1 MFPLYFCLGSF
12 GLLSLLMLLVLLVL
26 GIIIFVVIMKIL
38 FFLLP
43 AAIVA
48 LVVWLISGGNEV
60 LAGIA
65 FIAIALLS
73 IVKR

>member
-73 IVKR
+73 ILKR

>member
-1 MFPLYFCLGSF
+1 MFPVSLCLGSF
-12 GLLSLLMLLVLLVL
+12 GLIGLLALLALLVL
-26 GIIIFVVIMKIL
+26 GIIIIVVIVKIL
-38 FFLLP
+38 FFILP

-48 LVVWLISGGNEV
+48 LIVWLISGGNEV

-73 IVKR
+73 IMKR

>member
-1 MFPLYFCLGSF
+1 MFPVSFCLGSF
-12 GLLSLLMLLVLLVL
+12 GLVSLLMLLVFLVL
-26 GIIIFVVIMKIL
+26 GVIIIVVIAKIL
-38 FFLLP
+38 LFLLP

-73 IVKR
+73 ILKR